1 MPGRVVN
8 AFVQHTVLVATPCSQ
23 DNRPTL
29 PNMDDE
35 TIDPDLRELGASLL
49 NSVLS

>member
-1 MPGRVVN
+1 MMVSIHMSERREC
-8 AFVQHTVLVATPCSQ
+8 FQ

-49 NSVLS
+49 NNVLS